1 MKTRY
6 SYLFHYLLIITDLLV
21 INLAFFLAW
30 YLAFGM
36 GASTFHSSSRNII
49 LVNNLVWLSL
59 SSFFGMYRRDR
70 LGTLRAV
77 FKSCGKAYF
86 GHIILMGF
94 YLFFSGLK
102 PVVSD
107 NFIITYYVSLGLMFF
122 ISRIAAA
129 FIELGLFRYLN
140 VRRPVLIIPQNS
152 MGLRLAS
159 NLEMN
164 QNYHFR
170 GFKFNSDTDL
180 FDPETGRLV
189 PEVSKIFNECSNK
202 GINDIYVILNYENLK
217 YGQALDEEAER
228 ACVRLNIVPDLV
240 GDLSM
245 PYSTEHMGQFTVISL
260 RHEPLESIQNRF
272 KKRVF
277 DLIFSSFV
285 ICFLLSWLVPI
296 LAIIIKVQ
304 SRGPVFFKQLRSGR
318 NNEPFYCYKFRSMR
332 VNDDS
337 NVRQATKN
345 DDRITPI
352 GKFMRRTSIDE
363 LPQFFNVLIGNMSVI
378 GPRPHMLKHTE
389 QYSAIIDQYMVRQF
403 LKPGISGLA
412 QVNGFRGETEDP
424 ELMRKRVEYDLMYM
438 ESWHLSL
445 DVKLVLL
452 TIINTFK
459 KEEKAY

>member
-21 INLAFFLAW
+21 INLAFFCAW
-30 YLAFGM
+30 YIVFGM
-36 GASTFHSSSRNII
+36 NSSSFQSSYRNIV

-59 SSFFGMYRRDR
+59 SSFIGMYRKDR

-77 FKSCGKAYF
+77 FKSCAKAYF
-86 GHIILMGF
+86 GHFILMGF

-102 PVVSD
+102 QDVPD
-107 NFIITYYVSLGLMFF
+107 NFIVTFYVCLGSMFF

-129 FIELGLFRYLN
+129 IIELSLFRYLN

-170 GFKFNSDTDL
+170 GFKFSSDTDL
-180 FDPETGRLV
+180 FDPETAGLV
-189 PEVSKIFNECSNK
+189 PEVSRVFAECSAK

-217 YGQALDEEAER
+217 YGQALDEEAEK

-240 GDLSM
+240 GKLSL
-245 PYSTEHMGQFTVISL
+245 PYTTEHMGQFTVISL

-277 DLIFSSFV
+277 DLIFSTLV
-285 ICFLLSWLVPI
+285 IICLLSWLVPI
-296 LAIIIKVQ
+296 LAVIIKIQ

-337 NVRQATKN
+337 NVKQATKN

-352 GKFMRRTSIDE
+352 GRFMRRTSIDE
-363 LPQFFNVLIGNMSVI
+363 LPQFFNVVIGNMSVI

-412 QVNGFRGETEDP
+412 QVNGYRGETEDP

-438 ESWHLSL
+438 ESWRLSL

-452 TIINTFK
+452 TIINTFR
-459 KEEKAY
+459 KEERAY

>member
-21 INLAFFLAW
+21 VNLAFFLAW
-30 YLAFGM
+30 YYVFGVKS
-36 GASTFHSSSRNII
+36 STFELSYRNIL
-49 LVNNLVWLSL
+49 LVTNLVWLSL
-59 SSFFGMYRRDR
+59 ASFFGMYRRTR
-70 LGTLRAV
+70 LGTLRAI
-77 FKSCGKAYF
+77 FKSCAKAYF

-102 PVVSD
+102 PMVPD
-107 NFIITYYVSLGLMFF
+107 NFIISYYVGLGSMFF
-122 ISRIAAA
+122 ISRLGAA

-170 GFKFNSDTDL
+170 GFKFTSDTDL
-180 FDPETGRLV
+180 FDSRTGALN
-189 PEVSKIFNECSNK
+189 PEVSKVFSECSAK
-202 GINDIYVILNYENLK
+202 GINDIYVILNYEHLK
-217 YGQALDEEAER
+217 YGPALDEEAER

-240 GDLSM
+240 GKLSM

-277 DLIFSSFV
+277 DLIFSSLV
-285 ICFLLSWLVPI
+285 ICFLMSWLVPL
-296 LAIIIKVQ
+296 LAIIIKAQ

-337 NVRQATKN
+337 NSRQATKN
-345 DDRITPI
+345 DDRITAI

-438 ESWHLSL
+438 ESWRLSL

-459 KEEKAY
+459 KEERAY